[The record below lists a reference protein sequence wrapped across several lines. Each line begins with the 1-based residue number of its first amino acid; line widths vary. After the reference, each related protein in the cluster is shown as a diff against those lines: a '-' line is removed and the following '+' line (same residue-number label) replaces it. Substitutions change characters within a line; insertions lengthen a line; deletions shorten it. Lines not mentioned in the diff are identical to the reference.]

1 MLHPDRSIFPSPLRR
16 ISSKAS
22 RHDKCFDLRVFFLV
36 RMTSAIGI
44 IRIYLARNPLPL
56 HVQDDYY
63 PVLLSAGL
71 FLVACRQEWQFRGL
85 EIAAGVV

>member
-1 MLHPDRSIFPSPLRR
+1 
-16 ISSKAS
+16 
-22 RHDKCFDLRVFFLV
+22 
-36 RMTSAIGI
+36 MTSAIGI